1 MPVAR
6 PLAAVFAHRDVL
18 AEVER
23 DRTRFVGAQATDA
36 ELAVALVD
44 LAFRV
49 PVAVSLEMT

>member
-49 PVAVSLEMT
+49 PVAVAV